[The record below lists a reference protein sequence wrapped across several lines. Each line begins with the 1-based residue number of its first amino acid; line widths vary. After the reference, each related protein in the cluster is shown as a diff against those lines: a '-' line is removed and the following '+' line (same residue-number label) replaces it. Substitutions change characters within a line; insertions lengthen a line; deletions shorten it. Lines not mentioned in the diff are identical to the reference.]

1 CCFLWCWKNRDKAEE
16 CHYDL
21 LLYQSIEI
29 FFTFSTPCRLMPV
42 PKNYQR
48 ILAFVFATHEV
59 NKNPFLLPN
68 ITMGFHIYD
77 YRENP
82 IKTYEVSLSQLS
94 AQGPFIPNYNCNRL
108 YRLQSVIGGLDSKS
122 SWNMVSYGF
131 GSDALSDKTQ
141 FPFIYRMVP
150 KEDTHYPGIIKL
162 LLHFKWTWIGL
173 LVPDTDN
180 GERFLRTFTSLL
192 FSNGICAAFSVLI
205 NLQALHLHFQSFF
218 TWYKVNVIVYYG
230 KVWITTALWDI
241 TLTLSYDILSSKNIH
256 AFFSFLVHKSKRENY
271 DNYRFLINA
280 MQMFGI
286 KAFQCS
292 YSKHVLSV
300 KGRMRCRENEIHQ
313 PLSEEVTRKTLS
325 LDSYNIYNLI
335 KALAQTL
342 DAALSSKPKW
352 DFNRNLL
359 WLQELQPWQVRLF
372 HYKYLC

>member
-1 CCFLWCWKNRDKAEE
+1 LSRLTSTTVPMLFTPIWCWKNRDKAEE

-122 SWNMVSYGF
+122 SWNMAPIF
-131 GSDALSDKTQ
+131 GIYKIPDKTQ

-230 KVWITTALWDI
+230 KVWITTALWDL
-241 TLTLSYDILSSKNIH
+241 TLNLSYDILSSKNIH
-256 AFFSFLVHKSKRENY
+256 LHPFLGNTHFYNNSLEGIYVDADGELTAQLDIVNWVPFFNKSFHALKFGSMNGQKSLELKFTIDQDAIQWPR
-271 DNYRFLINA
+271 
-280 MQMFGI
+280 MFNQVG
-286 KAFQCS
+286 KKPS
-292 YSKHVLSV
+292 VL
-300 KGRMRCRENEIHQ
+300 GH
-313 PLSEEVTRKTLS
+313 
-325 LDSYNIYNLI
+325 
-335 KALAQTL
+335 QTL
-342 DAALSSKPKW
+342 IVCWASI
-352 DFNRNLL
+352 
-359 WLQELQPWQVRLF
+359 V
-372 HYKYLC
+372 